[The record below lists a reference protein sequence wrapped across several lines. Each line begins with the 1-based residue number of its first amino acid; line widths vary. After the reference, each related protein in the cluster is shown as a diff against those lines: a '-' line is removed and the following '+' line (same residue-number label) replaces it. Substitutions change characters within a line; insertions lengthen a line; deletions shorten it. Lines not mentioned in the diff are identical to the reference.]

1 MKIKLISGLLLL
13 SFLTGLNSAV
23 FAQVERKV
31 STKITSV
38 QVYPSQA
45 IVSRVAIVDL
55 QEGIQTLSFDK
66 ISPFINSES
75 IEVKTDQATILSVGT
90 KNDFMRPDEKPE
102 YILLLEDSL
111 ERVNA
116 ALADFKAEKE
126 SIVHEK
132 DLMLANRQV
141 GGTQIGVKADELE
154 DLMMVYKKKLQEFK
168 VNWFFYSK
176 QEKIYGELKQKL
188 ESQLQEYS
196 QGVLSLNNQI
206 LLTIKADKPL
216 PAQKIEIRYLVN
228 NAGWTPYYDIRVKD
242 HKSPM
247 VFFLKAKI
255 VQSTGEDWK
264 NVSLKLNTA
273 NPSLGGV
280 QVPLNPNILRFKS
293 KEVLISSNKLLGYRS
308 APQVAPAMQND
319 DDGRMDMAQSATIE
333 QNAVSMEFII
343 NNNYSIPSDNS
354 AHQIDVTN
362 ISVPA
367 EYIYTVCPKLD
378 KDVFVSGMVPAID
391 LISQLPGEANV
402 YFDGTFTGKTILQQ
416 GAKDTLQI
424 SLGRDRRIVVDRIRV
439 KEMNSKS
446 FFGGTKTEQSKYEIS
461 VRNTRKEPIDIIVTD
476 QIPLSSEKEIE
487 VKVIDLGGA
496 NHELETGKL
505 TWKIKF
511 AAEESKKL
519 SFAFEVKYPSD
530 KQLEAY

>member
-1 MKIKLISGLLLL
+1 MNKNIFLSLLFLLLL
-13 SFLTGLNSAV
+13 FGFNKQG
-23 FAQVERKV
+23 FAQLERKV
-31 STKITSV
+31 SSKIVSV

-55 QEGIQTLSFDK
+55 QEGVQILSFDK

-90 KNDFMRPDEKPE
+90 KNDYMRPDEKPE

-176 QEKIYGELKQKL
+176 QEKVYGELKQKL
-188 ESQLQEYS
+188 ESQLQEFS
-196 QGVLSLNNQI
+196 QGVLTLNNQI
-206 LLTIKADKPL
+206 LVSIKADKAL
-216 PAQKIEIRYLVN
+216 LGQKIEIRYLVN

-333 QNAVSMEFII
+333 QNADSMEFII

-439 KEMNSKS
+439 KEMSSKS
-446 FFGGTKTEQSKYEIS
+446 FFGGSKTEQSKYEIS

>member
-1 MKIKLISGLLLL
+1 MKKINHLYLYFFLLFL
-13 SFLTGLNSAV
+13 SLQTIVL
-23 FAQVERKV
+23 AQVERKV
-31 STKITSV
+31 SSKITMV
-38 QVYPSQA
+38 QVYPQQA
-45 IVSRVAIVDL
+45 IVNRTAIVDL

-66 ISPFINSES
+66 ISPYINSES
-75 IEVKTDQATILSVGT
+75 IEVKTDQASILSVGT

-206 LLTIKADKPL
+206 LVTIKADKPL
-216 PAQKIEIRYLVN
+216 LAQKIEIRYLVN

-264 NVSLKLNTA
+264 NVSLKLNTS
-273 NPSLGGV
+273 NPSLGGI
-280 QVPLNPNILRFKS
+280 QPELNPNILRYKS
-293 KEVLISSNKLLGYRS
+293 YDVLVSKSLTYK
-308 APQVAPAMQND
+308 AMPQAAPAMQKD
-319 DDGRMDMAQSATIE
+319 EEGRVDMIQSATIE
-333 QNAVSMEFII
+333 QNAVSIEFVI
-343 NNNYSIPSDNS
+343 NNNYSIASDNS

-367 EYIYTVCPKLD
+367 EYVYTVCPKLD
-378 KDVFVSGMVPAID
+378 KDVFVSAMVPAID

-446 FFGGTKTEQSKYEIS
+446 FFGGTKTEHSKYEIS
-461 VRNTRKEPIDIIVTD
+461 VRNTRKEAIDIIITD

-487 VKVIDLGGA
+487 VKIIDLGSA
-496 NHELETGKL
+496 NMQAETGKL
-505 TWKIKF
+505 SWKIKL

-530 KQLEAY
+530 KQLQAY

>member
-1 MKIKLISGLLLL
+1 MKKNTTLFALL
-13 SFLTGLNSAV
+13 FFVLTAINFKT
-23 FAQVERKV
+23 FAQPEKKV
-31 STKITSV
+31 STKISQV
-38 QVYPSQA
+38 QVYPNQA
-45 IVSRVAIVDL
+45 IVSRTAIVDL
-55 QEGIQTLSFDK
+55 QEGLQILSFDK

-90 KNDFMRPDEKPE
+90 KNDYMRPDEKPE

-168 VNWFFYSK
+168 VNWFFYTK
-176 QEKIYGELKQKL
+176 QEKTYNELKQKL
-188 ESQLQEYS
+188 ESQLQEFS

-206 LLTIKADKPL
+206 MVTIKADKPL
-216 PAQKIEIRYLVN
+216 LAQKIEIRYLVN

-264 NVSLKLNTA
+264 NVSLKLNTS
-273 NPSLGGV
+273 NPSLGGI
-280 QVPLNPNILRFKS
+280 QPELNPNILRFKS
-293 KEVLISSNKLLGYRS
+293 YDVFVSKSLGYKS
-308 APQVAPAMQND
+308 MPQGAPAMEKD
-319 DDGRMDMAQSATIE
+319 EDGRVDMIQSSTIE
-333 QNAVSMEFII
+333 QNAVSIEFVI
-343 NNNYSIPSDNS
+343 NNNYSIPSDNA
-354 AHQIDVTN
+354 AHQIEVSSLT
-362 ISVPA
+362 VPA

-378 KDVFVSGMVPAID
+378 KDVFVSAKVPAID

-416 GAKDTLQI
+416 GVNDTLQI
-424 SLGRDRRIVVDRIRV
+424 SLGRDRRIVADRINV
-439 KEMNSKS
+439 KEMNGKS
-446 FFGGTKTEQSKYEIS
+446 FFGGSKTELNKYEIQL
-461 VRNTRKEPIDIIVTD
+461 RNTRKEAVEIEVYD
-476 QIPLSSEKEIE
+476 QIPVSSEKDIE
-487 VKVIDLGGA
+487 VKILDLGGA
-496 NHELETGKL
+496 QITPEIGKL
-505 TWKIKF
+505 TWKIKL
-511 AAEESKKL
+511 APEESKKL

-530 KQLEAY
+530 KQLQPYK

>member
-1 MKIKLISGLLLL
+1 
-13 SFLTGLNSAV
+13 
-23 FAQVERKV
+23 
-31 STKITSV
+31 
-38 QVYPSQA
+38 
-45 IVSRVAIVDL
+45 
-55 QEGIQTLSFDK
+55 
-66 ISPFINSES
+66 
-75 IEVKTDQATILSVGT
+75 
-90 KNDFMRPDEKPE
+90 MRPDEKPE

-264 NVSLKLNTA
+264 NVSLKLNTS

-280 QVPLNPNILRFKS
+280 QPELNPNILRFITPEIIVSKS
-293 KEVLISSNKLLGYRS
+293 LNFEGAYAPPAAPLMDKEDDKL
-308 APQVAPAMQND
+308 NTKEF
-319 DDGRMDMAQSATIE
+319 ATIE
-333 QNAVSMEFII
+333 QNAVSIEFVI

-362 ISVPA
+362 ITVPA

-378 KDVFVSGMVPAID
+378 KDVFVSAMVPAID

-416 GAKDTLQI
+416 EAKDTLQI